1 MQPVSAQEAE
11 IKWMEAGTVFTPGSP
26 VNTRDLFAGRSD
38 QLREIMGAIS
48 QRGYH
53 AVLYGERGV
62 GKTSLSNMLVAL
74 LGTAPQPHLVAR
86 VNCDAG
92 DSFST
97 IWHKAMRDIS
107 FTNPQRGIGFN
118 PSDSVTQTP
127 VSATMPAVVQPDDI
141 RRTLTDLSKHAKVLV
156 VLDEYDRI
164 VDRQVATLISDTVKA
179 LSDFGVDATILI
191 IGVADTIDDLIEG
204 HQSIERALVQIPMPR
219 MSDDEIGLIFEN
231 GLSKLGMQ
239 IDGGAKAHLVN
250 LTQGLPYVAHL
261 LGLHTSRVALE
272 QQSRTVMRT
281 HADSGIQRA
290 LEQWQQSIRT
300 AYLDA
305 VRSPQPINLFREV
318 LLACA
323 LAETDELGYF
333 SASGVRSPL
342 KQITGRL
349 LDIPSFARHLKEFS
363 TEGRGGIIQRVGT
376 ARKLRYRFTS
386 PLMRP
391 YIIMRGY
398 DEGLLH

>member
-1 MQPVSAQEAE
+1 MDAISQQEAE
-11 IKWMEAGTVFTPGSP
+11 LKWMEAGNVFTPGSP
-26 VNTRDLFAGRSD
+26 VSTRDLFAGRRD
-38 QLREIMGAIS
+38 QLQEIMGAIS

-62 GKTSLSNMLVAL
+62 GKTSLSNILVTI
-74 LGTAPQPHLVAR
+74 LGAMPQASLIGR

-92 DSFST
+92 DTFSS
-97 IWHKAMRDIS
+97 IWHKALRDIS

-118 PSDSVTQTP
+118 AADTVAHTP
-127 VSATMPAVVQPDDI
+127 VSATLPTVVQPDDI
-141 RRTLTDLSKHAKVLV
+141 RRTLSDLSRHARVLII
-156 VLDEYDRI
+156 LDEYDRI
-164 VDRQVATLISDTVKA
+164 VDRQVATLVSDTIKA
-179 LSDFGVDATILI
+179 LSDFGVDATVLI

-204 HQSIERALVQIPMPR
+204 HQSIERAVVQIPMPR
-219 MSDDEIGLIFEN
+219 MSDEEIAEILDTGV
-231 GLSKLGMQ
+231 SKLGMQ
-239 IDGGAKAHLVN
+239 MDGGARAHLVH

-261 LGLHTSRVALE
+261 LGLHTTRVAL
-272 QQSRTVMRT
+272 QGHARTITRS
-281 HADSGIQRA
+281 HADQGIQRS

-300 AYLDA
+300 AYVDA
-305 VRSPQPINLFREV
+305 IRSPQPVNLFKEV

-333 SASGVRSPL
+333 SASSIRAPL

-363 TEGRGGIIQRVGT
+363 TEGRGGIIERVGT

-398 DEGLLH
+398 DDGLLK

>member
-1 MQPVSAQEAE
+1 MSAVSKQEAD
-11 IKWMEAGTVFTPGSP
+11 IKWMEAGNVFTPGSP
-26 VNTRDLFAGRSD
+26 VSTKDLFAGRSD
-38 QLREIMGAIS
+38 QMREIMDAIS
-48 QRGYH
+48 QRGFH

-62 GKTSLSNMLVAL
+62 GKTSLSNMIVAL
-74 LGTAPQPHLVAR
+74 LSTAPSPFLIAR

-97 IWHKAMRDIS
+97 IWHKALRDIS
-107 FTNPQRGIGFN
+107 FTTPQRGIGFN
-118 PSDSVTQTP
+118 ATDSIAQTP
-127 VSATMPAVVQPDDI
+127 VAATMPTVVHPDDI
-141 RRTLTDLSKHAKVLV
+141 RRTLTGLAQHAKVLV

-164 VDRQVATLISDTVKA
+164 IDRQVATLISDSIKS
-179 LSDFGVDATILI
+179 LSDFGVDATVLI

-204 HQSIERALVQIPMPR
+204 HQSIERAMVQIPMPR
-219 MSDDEIGLIFEN
+219 MSDEEIGEIFSN
-231 GLSKLGMQ
+231 GLAKLGMQ
-239 IDGGAKAHLVN
+239 IDGGANAHLIH

-261 LGLHTSRVALE
+261 LGLHASRVALE
-272 QQSRTVMRT
+272 HQSRVVIRA
-281 HADSGIQRA
+281 HADKGIQRA
-290 LEQWQQSIRT
+290 IAQWQQSIRT

-305 VRSPQPINLFREV
+305 VRSPQPINLYREV

-333 SASGVRSPL
+333 SASSVRPPL
-342 KQITGRL
+342 KKITGRT

-376 ARKLRYRFTS
+376 ARKLRYRFAS

-398 DEGLLH
+398 DEGLLQ

>member
-1 MQPVSAQEAE
+1 
-11 IKWMEAGTVFTPGSP
+11 
-26 VNTRDLFAGRSD
+26 
-38 QLREIMGAIS
+38 
-48 QRGYH
+48 
-53 AVLYGERGV
+53 
-62 GKTSLSNMLVAL
+62 
-74 LGTAPQPHLVAR
+74 
-86 VNCDAG
+86 
-92 DSFST
+92 
-97 IWHKAMRDIS
+97 
-107 FTNPQRGIGFN
+107 
-118 PSDSVTQTP
+118 
-127 VSATMPAVVQPDDI
+127 
-141 RRTLTDLSKHAKVLV
+141 
-156 VLDEYDRI
+156 
-164 VDRQVATLISDTVKA
+164 
-179 LSDFGVDATILI
+179 
-191 IGVADTIDDLIEG
+191 
-204 HQSIERALVQIPMPR
+204 
-219 MSDDEIGLIFEN
+219 MSDDEIGMIFEN

-272 QQSRTVMRT
+272 NQSRSVVRN
-281 HADSGIQRA
+281 HADAGIQRA
-290 LEQWQQSIRT
+290 LEQWQQSIRS

-342 KQITGRL
+342 KQITGRA

-398 DEGLLH
+398 DEKLLK

>member
-1 MQPVSAQEAE
+1 MHFSAQEAE
-11 IKWMEAGTVFTPGSP
+11 AKWMEAGNVFTPGSP
-26 VNTRDLFAGRSD
+26 VSTRDLFAGRSD
-38 QLREIMGAIS
+38 QLRDIMGAIS

-62 GKTSLSNMLVAL
+62 GKTSLANMLVAFL
-74 LGTAPQPHLVAR
+74 SMAQQPHLVGR

-92 DSFST
+92 DTFSS
-97 IWHKAMRDIS
+97 IWHKATRDIS
-107 FTNPQRGIGFN
+107 FTNPQRSIGFN
-118 PSDSVTQTP
+118 STESVVHTP
-127 VSATMPAVVQPDDI
+127 VSATMPPVVQPDDI
-141 RRTLTDLSKHAKVLV
+141 RRVLADLSRHGKVLV

-164 VDRQVATLISDTVKA
+164 IDRQVATLISDTIKA
-179 LSDFGVDATILI
+179 LSDFGVDATVLI

-219 MSDDEIGLIFEN
+219 MSDDEIATILEN
-231 GLSKLGMQ
+231 GLAKLGMQ
-239 IDGGAKAHLVN
+239 LDGGAKAHLVN

-272 QQSRTVMRT
+272 KQISSVNRS
-281 HADSGIQRA
+281 HADLGIQRA

-300 AYLDA
+300 AYVDA
-305 VRSPQPINLFREV
+305 VRSPQPINLFKEV

-333 SASGVRSPL
+333 SASGVRAPL
-342 KQITGRL
+342 KQITGRA

-363 TEGRGGIIQRVGT
+363 TAARGEIIERVGS

-391 YIIMRGY
+391 YTIMRGY
-398 DEGLLH
+398 DEGLLK

>member
-1 MQPVSAQEAE
+1 MQAVSLQEAE
-11 IKWMEAGTVFTPGSP
+11 AKWMEAGNVFTPGSP
-26 VNTRDLFAGRSD
+26 VNTRDLFAGRTD

-74 LGTAPQPHLVAR
+74 LSTQQLPHLVAR

-92 DSFST
+92 DTFTS
-97 IWHKAMRDIS
+97 IWRKAMRDIS

-118 PSDSVTQTP
+118 PTDTVTQIP
-127 VSATMPAVVQPDDI
+127 VSSTLPEIIQPDDI
-141 RRTLTDLSKHAKVLV
+141 RRTLSDLSRHAKVLV

-164 VDRQVATLISDTVKA
+164 LDRQVATLVSDTVKA
-179 LSDFGVDATILI
+179 LSDFGIDATILI

-231 GLSKLGMQ
+231 GLAKLGMQ
-239 IDGGAKAHLVN
+239 MDGSAKTHLVN

-261 LGLHTSRVALE
+261 LGLHTSRVALG
-272 QQSRTVMRT
+272 QQSRTVVRS
-281 HADSGIQRA
+281 HADAGIQQA

-342 KQITGRL
+342 KKITGRT

-391 YIIMRGY
+391 YIIMRGF
-398 DEGLLH
+398 DEGLLK